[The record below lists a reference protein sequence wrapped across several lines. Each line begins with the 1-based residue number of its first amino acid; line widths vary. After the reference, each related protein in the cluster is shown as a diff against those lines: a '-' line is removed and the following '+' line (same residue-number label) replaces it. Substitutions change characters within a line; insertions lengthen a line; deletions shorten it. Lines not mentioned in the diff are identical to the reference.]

1 MINLLLLQ
9 KMDKNI
15 ASKITTEIMKK
26 AKQRSW
32 VARLFDMDDNSV
44 SPSTLFMLIL
54 TIIGCVLLTVPA
66 IALIWE
72 AFHNHTITTDLNGM
86 ASYVCSITTL
96 FTAAGITKA
105 WSSWANYKYSPKNKK
120 KEDRKDK
127 DKEDKD
133 NNA

>member
-1 MINLLLLQ
+1 
-9 KMDKNI
+9 MDKNI

-66 IALIWE
+66 IALILE
-72 AFHNHTITTDLNGM
+72 AIHNHTITTDLNGM

-105 WSSWANYKYSPKNKK
+105 WSSWANYKYSSKNKK
-120 KEDRKDK
+120 KEDCKDK